1 MSIDAA
7 SFLISLTAIYL
18 SRKRPTQTLS
28 FGYARAGIIKIFFF
42 EVEICWDFS
51 LEVLGALASILTI
64 WTVTGILIYIAVER
78 CIHQNFEVDP
88 NVMIIVASCGI
99 IFNIM

>member
-1 MSIDAA
+1 MYRILKKPIIYVYLGAILSNSTALGTDAAHMSIDAA

-42 EVEICWDFS
+42 EVEMC
-51 LEVLGALASILTI
+51 
-64 WTVTGILIYIAVER
+64 
-78 CIHQNFEVDP
+78 
-88 NVMIIVASCGI
+88 
-99 IFNIM
+99 